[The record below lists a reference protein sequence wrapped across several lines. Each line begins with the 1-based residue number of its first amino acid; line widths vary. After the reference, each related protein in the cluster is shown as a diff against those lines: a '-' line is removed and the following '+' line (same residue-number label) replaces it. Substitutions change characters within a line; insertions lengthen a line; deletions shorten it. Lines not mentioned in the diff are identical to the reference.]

1 MATINYA
8 EKYSGKVDERMS
20 LKEMTNI
27 GLNTDYEW
35 DDVNAIYVYDIPTVG
50 LNDYKMEGSNRYGT
64 PEELG
69 DSLTKYELTT
79 DKSFTFTID
88 KRNKKSQAGA
98 KEAGRALSRE
108 IDEVVVPFKDMQRLK
123 VWSDKATT
131 ENQVLSVALSKTN
144 AYSTFLD
151 AQEMLTEAKIPL
163 TNRIFY
169 CNAKYYKLLKQD
181 DTFIKASDMAQN
193 MLVKGQV
200 GQVDGVRIIVLPST
214 YFDTGV
220 NGILVYTKSTTSPSK
235 LTEYNVNTKP
245 QGVSGTLI
253 EGRIMV
259 DTFVL
264 KNKAK
269 GIVAIKEA

>member
-1 MATINYA
+1 MATNYA

-35 DDVNAIYVYDIPTVG
+35 DGVNAIYVYNIDTVP
-50 LNDYKMEGSNRYGT
+50 LNDYSMTGDNRYGT
-64 PEELG
+64 PTELG
-69 DSLTKYELTT
+69 DAKIKYELET
-79 DKSFTFTID
+79 DKAFTFTID
-88 KRNKKSQAGA
+88 ERNQKSQAGA
-98 KEAGRALSRE
+98 KEAGRALARQ

-123 VWSDKATT
+123 VWSDTATA
-131 ENQVLSVALSKTN
+131 NSQVVSVALTKTN
-144 AYSTFLD
+144 AYATLLD
-151 AQEMLTEAKIPL
+151 AQEKLTDEKVPL

-169 CNAKYYKLLKQD
+169 CNPKYYKLLKQD
-181 DTFIKASDMAQN
+181 DTFVKASDIAQN

-200 GQVDGVRIIVLPST
+200 GEVDGVRIIVLPSS

-220 NGILVYTKSTTSPSK
+220 NGILVYTKSTVSPSK
-235 LTEYNVNTKP
+235 LKKYTVHKDAPGIN
-245 QGVSGTLI
+245 GTLT
-253 EGRIMV
+253 EGRIML

-264 KNKAK
+264 EAKKK